1 MKSLIKIVSSLVLVL
16 LAYLLLWPIPIS
28 PVAVSLS
35 PAPGYVGVHATNA
48 RLSKLHTI
56 DLKGDVGPEH
66 IVFGPDGKLYTGVA
80 SGNILRMQA
89 DGSAL
94 EVFVNTG
101 GRPLG
106 LDFDA
111 AGNLIAVDT
120 VKGLISIAPNKTITV
135 LASTVGGEPIR
146 FADAV
151 VVAQD
156 GKIYFTDA
164 SARFAPKDWGG
175 TFEASVLDLMEG
187 SATGR
192 VWVYNPADK
201 STATVAKGLS
211 FANGIALTADQ
222 QSLLVNE
229 TGKFRVWKMAAAAR
243 DIDLRATPPPAQAS
257 ILLDNLPGY
266 PDNLMRGRNGKIWL
280 GLAAPRSPDAD
291 KLADKPFIRSIVMR
305 LPRALWP
312 VPKAYGHVM
321 AFTEDGKIVVDLQ
334 DPSGAYPETTSITE
348 TADRLY
354 VQSLHAHSLGWMAA
368 PR

>member
-1 MKSLIKIVSSLVLVL
+1 MKTFAKIVGGLFLAV
-16 LAYLLLWPIPIS
+16 LAYLLLWPIPIK
-28 PVAVSLS
+28 PVSVSLS
-35 PAPGYVGVHATNA
+35 PAPGYVGVHAANT
-48 RLSKLHTI
+48 RLSKLQSI

-80 SGNILRMQA
+80 SGNILRMQP

-94 EVFVNTG
+94 EVFANTG

-106 LDFDA
+106 MDFDA
-111 AGNLIAVDT
+111 AGNLIVVDT
-120 VKGLISIAPNKTITV
+120 TKGLISVAPDKSITV
-135 LASTVGGEPIR
+135 LTDSAEGEPLK

-151 VVAQD
+151 IVAQD

-164 SARFAPKDWGG
+164 SMRFAPKDWGG
-175 TFEASVLDLMEG
+175 TFEASVLDLLEG

-192 VWVYNPADK
+192 VLVYNPADK
-201 STATVAKGLS
+201 STQTVAKGLS

-222 QSLLVNE
+222 QILLVNE

-243 DIDLRATPPPAQAS
+243 DINLSATPTPAQAS

-266 PDNLMRGRNGKIWL
+266 PDNLMRGRDGKIWL
-280 GLAAPRSPDAD
+280 GMAAPRSLDAD
-291 KLADKPFIRSIVMR
+291 QLADKPFVRSIVMR

-312 VPKAYGHVM
+312 VPKAYGHVI
-321 AFTEDGKIVVDLQ
+321 AFTEDGKIVTDLQ
-334 DPSGAYPETTSITE
+334 DPSGAYPATTSVTE

-354 VQSLHAHSLGWMAA
+354 VQSLHARSLGWMPA
-368 PR
+368 PH